1 MLQSLSNV
9 ERIAASTRRD
19 FERGAVT
26 DGEIIKAAIALDA
39 AYGISTY
46 APHGEEGEK
55 AKIEAGELIRVDRHL
70 FRVPL
75 VANRRFPEGCC
86 DVASRV
92 LGYRLLEAKALEGRM
107 PEIISGGCEEDTDTF
122 DPTSYYH
129 NPHTFVGI
137 GGTALGRRTI
147 ADITA
152 DQFGTGLPPVYVGPL
167 EDPWTDDPNLE
178 ANNW

>member
-1 MLQSLSNV
+1 MIQSLASI

-19 FERGAVT
+19 FEKGAVT
-26 DGEIIKAAIALDA
+26 DDEIIAAAIALDA
-39 AYGISTY
+39 TYGISAY
-46 APHGEEGEK
+46 ARDQGEEEARIK
-55 AKIEAGELIRVDRHL
+55 AGELVRADRHV

-75 VANRRFPEGCC
+75 VADRRFPKGCC

-92 LGYRLLEAKALEGRM
+92 LGYRLLEAGALEGNK

-137 GGTALGRRTI
+137 GETALGRRTI

-152 DQFGTGLPPVYVGPL
+152 DQFRTGLPPVYIGPL
-167 EDPWTDDPNLE
+167 VDPWTDDPNLE
-178 ANNW
+178 TNSW